1 MSEYTLYGFTNS
13 REKNVEKCLMFYD
26 ADLLLTT
33 FSDLYY
39 KYGYYNNKIPFKPL
53 DFKYILTITFNP
65 DKVFTVKTKKDYVSG
80 MFQKTGKINYEVL
93 RKHSK
98 RDIQGVILYAIGIN
112 KSRYFPI
119 VLLKE
124 ECIQDVLLS
133 HKHEP
138 IERLWMSVEDCT
150 KYNKINCINSH
161 SCELVANKSKRDKR
175 KSNNDKVC
183 MEQEKYQRLKL
194 QQLNTV
200 MLPNKFY
207 TFSDFETSVYNAD
220 FQFDFHFKP
229 VGLWFAQGDEWLQ
242 HMKKTNFRMTIY
254 NYLYELE
261 LNMDELIILTNLK
274 DLYDFT
280 KSFGVSYKGLPSSYT
295 SIGLKWGNVVKKTK
309 KSGILI
315 SPNLKQIIMKY
326 KENNLEYFDEMKWYI
341 SWDIASGAIWN
352 TKAMKN
358 FKVVYKREQGS
369 FVEM

>member
-13 REKNVEKCLMFYD
+13 REKNVDKCLMFYD
-26 ADLLLTT
+26 VDLSLTT

-39 KYGYYNNKIPFKPL
+39 KYGYYNNRIPLKPF
-53 DFKYILTITFNP
+53 DFKYILTISFNP
-65 DKVFTVKTKKDYVSG
+65 EKVYTVKTKNDYVSG
-80 MFQKTGKINYEVL
+80 MFHKTGKINYEVL

-98 RDIQGVILYAIGIN
+98 RDIQGVILYAINIK
-112 KSRYFPI
+112 KSMYFPRL
-119 VLLKE
+119 LLKK
-124 ECIQDVLLS
+124 ECIQNVLLS
-133 HKHEP
+133 YKQEP
-138 IERLWMSVEDCT
+138 IERLWMSVEDCN

-161 SCELVANKSKRDKR
+161 SCEFLRNKRKKNDR
-175 KSNNDKVC
+175 KSNYDKVC
-183 MEQEKYQRLKL
+183 VEQEKYQRLKL
-194 QQLNTV
+194 QNLNSV

-207 TFSDFETSVYNAD
+207 TFSDFETSLYDAD

-242 HMKKTNFRMTIY
+242 HMKKTNFRMTRY

-261 LNMDELIILTNLK
+261 LNMDEFIIITNINE
-274 DLYDFT
+274 LYDFT
-280 KSFGVSYKGLPSSYT
+280 KKFGVSYEGLPSSYT
-295 SIGLKWGNVVKKTK
+295 SIALKWGDVVKKTK

-326 KENNLEYFDEMKWYI
+326 KDNHLEYFDEMKWYI

-352 TKAMKN
+352 VKAVKN

-369 FVEM
+369 FVEI